1 MRPMDLYHEKT
12 MLRPLESKPLY
23 LVLAWLRE
31 SRPAAYYML
40 IETARAGIDCY
51 VRLFRKDGEAKM
63 TTTPPDGYVLLV
75 RRDKTNVYVGK
86 GFYDFFETEHE
97 VTISVDDLSA
107 ELLRTFMNAGFEIVR
122 SRKATAV
129 QQ

>member
-40 IETARAGIDCY
+40 IETARAGID
-51 VRLFRKDGEAKM
+51 G
-63 TTTPPDGYVLLV
+63 
-75 RRDKTNVYVGK
+75 
-86 GFYDFFETEHE
+86 
-97 VTISVDDLSA
+97 VDDATFDALDSVLCWHNIQTAA
-107 ELLRTFMNAGFEIVR
+107 ELDA
-122 SRKATAV
+122 
-129 QQ
+129 QQLIQKYTPMWED